1 MVRDICLNALFCLG
15 DWGILQTGRNGY
27 EEEGQ
32 RVQKA
37 GMGVQCKLLASRVC
51 LRIFVRSTRRT
62 YLPPFTCVFSVI
74 FELVDMVMESCKT

>member
-1 MVRDICLNALFCLG
+1 MVRDICLNASFCLG
-15 DWGILQTGRNGY
+15 DRGTLQTGQNGY

-51 LRIFVRSTRRT
+51 LCIMYGVRSTKYT
-62 YLPPFTCVFSVI
+62 ETPFASIHLRFSR
-74 FELVDMVMESCKT
+74 